1 MFWMR
6 NKKIKILLY
15 TWFVHN
21 LRAEVNEALG
31 MSKEVN
37 FFSCVHSFA
46 NISHL
51 FSGISF

>member
-15 TWFVHN
+15 TWFVFN
-21 LRAEVNEALG
+21 SGSDVNEVPG
-31 MSKEVN
+31 MSMEVS